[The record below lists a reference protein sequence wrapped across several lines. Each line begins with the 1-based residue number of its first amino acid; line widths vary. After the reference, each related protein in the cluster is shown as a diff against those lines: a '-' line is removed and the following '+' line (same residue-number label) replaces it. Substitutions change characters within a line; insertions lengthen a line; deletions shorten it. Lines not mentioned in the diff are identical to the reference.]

1 MNFQPVDHLPR
12 WEWAMWWDKTI
23 ERWHQEGL
31 PKDLHF
37 SNVFGISEYLG
48 LDPYIQFWF
57 STTEST
63 IEATQHHT
71 EGVVSSMDDYLK
83 IRPHLYPDHGGAI
96 ESMRPWAEK
105 QKEGNV
111 VVWATLEGFFWFPR
125 TLMDIERLSYAY
137 YDQPELVHKIN
148 DDLLQFNL
156 VIIQRMEK
164 VCIPTFITFA
174 EDMSYNHGPI
184 ISQKVFDEFMAPY
197 YLKIMETLNELNVI
211 TIMDTDGDVTELV
224 PWLNSVGIRGVLPL
238 ERQAGVDGNIL
249 REKYH
254 DLFMIGHYN
263 KLVMNQGEDTMRNE
277 FERLVPIM
285 KKGGFIPSV
294 DHQTHPG
301 VSLKQYRCYLKLL
314 NEYTC

>member
-1 MNFQPVDHLPR
+1 
-12 WEWAMWWDKTI
+12 
-23 ERWHQEGL
+23 
-31 PKDLHF
+31 
-37 SNVFGISEYLG
+37 
-48 LDPYIQFWF
+48 
-57 STTEST
+57 
-63 IEATQHHT
+63 
-71 EGVVSSMDDYLK
+71 
-83 IRPHLYPDHGGAI
+83 
-96 ESMRPWAEK
+96 
-105 QKEGNV
+105 
-111 VVWATLEGFFWFPR
+111 
-125 TLMDIERLSYAY
+125 
-137 YDQPELVHKIN
+137 
-148 DDLLQFNL
+148 
-156 VIIQRMEK
+156 MEK

-174 EDMSYNHGPI
+174 EDMSYNHGPM